1 MNSLTQYK
9 NRCRTLRQRLII
21 FLRQRPAG
29 PYPQKRI
36 SRYARNRPT
45 RRGGDPAGDI
55 KGKASSTRTGRE
67 KTSNADMSRCDMTSD
82 PAIFQW
88 RGILPPS
95 RYVNFIVGVHA
106 HMRPPGTTE
115 DVCSLVNPFSL
126 RRPHSCPVK
135 NGGRNGRG
143 KIPISSP
150 GPLFETAQGEVPLR
164 IPTRLCQSIN
174 HALHSRLPANAVSP
188 SKAPG
193 GVPPCSVSNDRP
205 DKAGGSAS
213 RWPDPASGQSP

>member
-1 MNSLTQYK
+1 MALYRKPLPESGSGFFATTPRCGKCPHAPAIRPPVGAHPLMRPQYAAPPGAHSHMRLYK
-9 NRCRTLRQRLII
+9 PRSRHCEARRAVAIRTLSCRI
-21 FLRQRPAG
+21 RPHNTCG
-29 PYPQKRI
+29 L
-36 SRYARNRPT
+36 S
-45 RRGGDPAGDI
+45 
-55 KGKASSTRTGRE
+55 
-67 KTSNADMSRCDMTSD
+67 C
-82 PAIFQW
+82 
-88 RGILPPS
+88 
-95 RYVNFIVGVHA
+95 
-106 HMRPPGTTE
+106 
-115 DVCSLVNPFSL
+115 L
-126 RRPHSCPVK
+126 RRAPFLSRQER
-135 NGGRNGRG
+135 GERNGRG

-174 HALHSRLPANAVSP
+174 HALHSRLSANAVSP